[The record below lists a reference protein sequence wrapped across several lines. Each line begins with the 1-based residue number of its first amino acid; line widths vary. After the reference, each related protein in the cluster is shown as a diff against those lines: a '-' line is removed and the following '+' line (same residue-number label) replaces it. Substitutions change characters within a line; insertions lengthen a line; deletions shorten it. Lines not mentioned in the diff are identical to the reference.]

1 MLAFCTSA
9 VNQIKLNSKD
19 QATPDDFP
27 APRGEAVEGNK
38 RNHLAGL
45 DEGDLNTLQAQS
57 WALGEEP
64 GLLEVSLSGQNLERE
79 KWGQGDV
86 SS

>member
-1 MLAFCTSA
+1 MLAFCTTA

-19 QATPDDFP
+19 QATPGDFP

-45 DEGDLNTLQAQS
+45 EEGGLNTPQAQS
-57 WALGEEP
+57 WALGKEP